1 MKKIMILAIAVV
13 LVFAVAGSTFATDYA
28 YSADSLTLG
37 TTTSPTDMRLQLK
50 VSKNV
55 LIAASVAGAGTMW
68 YNYTIA
74 TYHKA
79 GSRTFATSNASQA
92 LFYVELTG
100 QPCPTANTTA
110 GAEPTWGTFVTL

>member
-1 MKKIMILAIAVV
+1 MKKIMILAMVV
-13 LVFAVAGSTFATDYA
+13 VVALVASAGSAFAATAYA
-28 YSADSLTLG
+28 YKPDSSTLG
-37 TTTSPTDMRLQLK
+37 TTSGFTLQLK

-92 LFYVELTG
+92 LYYVDYTG
-100 QPCPTANTTA
+100 EACPAANETA
-110 GAEPTWGTFVTL
+110 GGEPTWGTFVTL

>member
-1 MKKIMILAIAVV
+1 MVV
-13 LVFAVAGSTFATDYA
+13 VVALVASAGSAFATDYA
-28 YSADSLTLG
+28 YAADSLTLG
-37 TTTSPTDMRLQLK
+37 TTAGFTLQLK

-55 LIAASVAGAGTMW
+55 LIAASLAGATTMW

-92 LFYVELTG
+92 LFYVDVTG